1 MRTFRASPL
10 LALVII
16 AFSAWPADANEC
28 QPTVT
33 DGWVRLPPVSM
44 PMLAGF
50 GRIENGCA
58 APLEIVGASSPAFAD
73 VSVHQTSIVDGVS
86 RMRAV
91 PELRIAADGS
101 AVLEPGGMHLM
112 LMQPREPLQAGGTV
126 VVEFELKDGGVLR
139 GEFEVRKPGG

>member
-16 AFSAWPADANEC
+16 AFSAWPVGAREC

-50 GRIENGCA
+50 GRIDNGCA
-58 APLEIVGASSPAFAD
+58 APLVIVGASSPAFAD

-91 PELRIAADGS
+91 PELRIAADGR
-101 AVLEPGGMHLM
+101 AVLEPRSEEHTSELQSLM
-112 LMQPREPLQAGGTV
+112 RTSYAVFCLQT
-126 VVEFELKDGGVLR
+126 K
-139 GEFEVRKPGG
+139 KNTMT